1 MLLMRPGSFPLNGV
15 IFSLSSSSFFFFFF
29 SGSEQL
35 LKGHN
40 IRVLMIKGYVY
51 EIMID

>member
-1 MLLMRPGSFPLNGV
+1 MLLMLPGSFPLKGV
-15 IFSLSSSSFFFFFF
+15 VSFLG
-29 SGSEQL
+29 GSEQL

-51 EIMID
+51 EIMTDFSFGTGHVI